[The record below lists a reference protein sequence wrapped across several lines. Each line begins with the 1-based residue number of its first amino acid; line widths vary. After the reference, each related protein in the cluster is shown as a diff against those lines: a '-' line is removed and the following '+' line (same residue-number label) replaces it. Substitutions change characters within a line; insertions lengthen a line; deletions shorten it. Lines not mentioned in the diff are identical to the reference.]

1 MPSALRPS
9 VPFASPCA
17 SHRAGHS
24 ASPCARPIAAVLR
37 VLALVASSV
46 FVAMLPASCASDQTV
61 TRFGSVA
68 PGMSKDE
75 VVSLLGAPSSRW
87 TLVEK
92 RDGLDGERLQWGD
105 GLSSLASSAV
115 FEGDPDRAY
124 SVVFDADGKV
134 VSASAPRWVE
144 DEAMHAERLRERRA
158 ARGDS

>member
-1 MPSALRPS
+1 
-9 VPFASPCA
+9 
-17 SHRAGHS
+17 
-24 ASPCARPIAAVLR
+24 
-37 VLALVASSV
+37 
-46 FVAMLPASCASDQTV
+46 
-61 TRFGSVA
+61 
-68 PGMSKDE
+68 MSKDE
-75 VVSLLGAPSSRW
+75 VVALLGAPSSRW